1 MTAAISYMEVYMKS
15 LNLRKLSLLSLLAGT
30 LAFYDANAAA
40 AEPGAVDPADVA
52 PRISKP
58 VAVPDPTADEVAAA
72 IRPAHRTLIQRLCCC
87 CSAQAQE
94 RLGDWVGLAARGFS
108 FAAEHGGDV
117 LRIAESIFGESVEL
131 NALKRAQ
138 STAARANNKLSLVL
152 NPKTGEFLEWD
163 EALGRTTRK
172 LSSLARIEYLNAKDD
187 LHPAARLVISYFLD
201 HTFELVLGAD
211 ALSHDPAGLYK
222 RLEESRKHFI
232 DMFKED
238 ADGKSHFKISAS
250 AVGDL
255 TTARLRMLDEDG
267 DGKYELGVAVTAGE
281 DTVSLVDLVT
291 QAREATAALLAD
303 PESQRINFGDFPLL
317 RVLNNEYDLVN
328 DDGTFK
334 HRFEVA
340 AVAGADGAPAVAAAA
355 DGGDAA

>member
-1 MTAAISYMEVYMKS
+1 MKS

-40 AEPGAVDPADVA
+40 EPGAVDPADVS

-211 ALSHDPAGLYK
+211 ALSQDPAGLYK

-238 ADGKSHFKISAS
+238 ADRKSHFTISA
-250 AVGDL
+250 AGDA

-291 QAREATAALLAD
+291 QARGATAALLAH
-303 PESQRINFGDFPLL
+303 PESQRINFEDFPLL

-334 HRFEVA
+334 HPFGA
-340 AVAGADGAPAVAAAA
+340 TAVAGADEASAVAAAA